1 MDMLTIAL
9 IVAVIVFIIAWAV
22 ALNGEA
28 KMRLTAESAIMR
40 NSELSEQLKDEKA
53 TVAKRDKALESCEAT
68 INELESNLDV
78 ERKLAKNRLELAN
91 TYSNK
96 IEELEEL
103 RKKEVQAVAS
113 DRDKYKALAE
123 EGERT
128 IQAQSKK
135 IDELTKGD
143 ANGEVGRGKAGKFTS
158 KKKAS

>member
-1 MDMLTIAL
+1 MDIIHIAL

-78 ERKLAKNRLELAN
+78 ERKLAKNRLELSN

-128 IQAQSKK
+128 IQAQAKQ
-135 IDELTKGD
+135 IEELTKGD
-143 ANGEVGRGKAGKFTS
+143 ASGEVGRGKGGRFIS
-158 KKKAS
+158 KKRAS